1 MVRRRNKDKERHQPQ
16 LHAGMYEMVDAGAQ
30 NKLMSSQNH
39 NTVGDD
45 EPNNKTPFFE
55 QPSAAS
61 SF

>member
-1 MVRRRNKDKERHQPQ
+1 
-16 LHAGMYEMVDAGAQ
+16 MYEMVDAGAQ